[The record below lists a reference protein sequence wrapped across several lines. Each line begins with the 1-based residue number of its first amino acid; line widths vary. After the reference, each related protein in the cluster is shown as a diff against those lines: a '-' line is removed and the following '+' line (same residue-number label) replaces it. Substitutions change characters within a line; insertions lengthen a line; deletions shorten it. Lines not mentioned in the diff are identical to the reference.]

1 MTKYYLHIGF
11 HKTGYKIF
19 QHRFFPNLPKSAYI
33 YNPPKLTQLIADL
46 IKAEK
51 EDEKLVLDA
60 ISKEKNLENI
70 SDKKIIISR
79 EIMSGDLFTF
89 YKGYESHYQKLYNAF
104 PQAKIICFLRYQC
117 DWIVSCYRE
126 TIHEHH
132 YQHLKQFLS
141 LKDSNDKYVKANYKD
156 LDFPGIISC
165 LNKLFGK
172 ENIKYS
178 FEDFIKDKNSIVKR
192 ISKFI
197 GTERLPPVNQS
208 SQIPNRGYSAFSI
221 KLSIFRSKFLKMI
234 GLNELLVHR
243 PIFFW
248 S

>member
-11 HKTGYKIF
+11 HKTGTKFF

-172 ENIKYS
+172 ENIKYFF
-178 FEDFIKDKNSIVKR
+178 FEDFIKDKNSIVKEFQNSLVR
-192 ISKFI
+192 K
-197 GTERLPPVNQS
+197 
-208 SQIPNRGYSAFSI
+208 GYL
-221 KLSIFRSKFLKMI
+221 LSINLAKFPTGVIQLSQ
-234 GLNELLVHR
+234 LNYPFSEVS
-243 PIFFW
+243 F
-248 S
+248 